1 MKRLTI
7 LLTALSLLILM
18 GFRPQSPTQ
27 TLNYQ
32 PQKMGPF
39 FAKQVQGD
47 CETGSNVFAEAK
59 LKVYVSKDR
68 KKVVAKVYFLTW
80 EPTEDLSKG
89 VYAGQQ
95 IIYEA
100 GNGFKIKAIEGDTFW
115 KVLEYQDTSEDRPE
129 KKYLHPNI
137 SAPWYAQINA
147 RIHGADICEDAEKQ
161 AQIEFTPTGRP
172 IQIILEY
179 E

>member
-7 LLTALSLLILM
+7 LLTAFGLLILT
-18 GFRPQSPTQ
+18 GFRPHSPTQ
-27 TLNYQ
+27 TVNYQ
-32 PQKMGPF
+32 PEKMGPF
-39 FAKQVQGD
+39 IAKQVQGD

-59 LKVYVSKDR
+59 LKVYISKDR
-68 KKVVAKVYFLTW
+68 KKVIAKVYFLTW
-80 EPTEDLSKG
+80 EPTGDLSKG
-89 VYAGQQ
+89 MYAGKKV
-95 IIYEA
+95 IYEA

-115 KVLEYQDTSEDRPE
+115 KVLEYQDISENTID

-147 RIHGADICEDAEKQ
+147 RIQGADICGEGEQ
-161 AQIEFTPTGRP
+161 HAQVEFTPTGRP
-172 IQIILEY
+172 IQIVLEY